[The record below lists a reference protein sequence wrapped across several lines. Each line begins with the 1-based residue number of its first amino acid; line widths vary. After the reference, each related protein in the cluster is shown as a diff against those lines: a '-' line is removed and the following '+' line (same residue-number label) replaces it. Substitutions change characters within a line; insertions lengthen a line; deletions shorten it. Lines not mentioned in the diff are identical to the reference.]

1 MSDKI
6 ESAQALQVKIVEIME
21 HGDPAM
27 QEMLR
32 DLIFEFHSQVM
43 ADPKSRAGMK
53 SKLKGLRA
61 LGNKVVNLPLVFIPD
76 KREPGEKSRYWK
88 SAIAIAVILLAFFFI
103 PPSKVV
109 IKNSFPPVRV
119 CNIKGNIN
127 EAGEKIYHVPN
138 SKWYER
144 TFIDVSRGERWF
156 CSEDEARG
164 AGWRSPYSN

>member
-1 MSDKI
+1 MSDEIETTQALHVKI
-6 ESAQALQVKIVEIME
+6 EEIME

-27 QEMLR
+27 REMLR

-61 LGNKVVNLPLVFIPD
+61 LGNKVVSLPLVFMPE
-76 KREPGEKSRYWK
+76 KRDLGEKFRYWK
-88 SAIAIAVILLAFFFI
+88 SATAIAVILLAFFFV
-103 PPSKVV
+103 PPSILVV
-109 IKNSFPPVRV
+109 KTSSPPVRV

-127 EAGEKIYHVPN
+127 GAGEKIYHLPN
-138 SKWYER
+138 SKWYEK
-144 TFIDVSRGERWF
+144 TFIDDSKGERWF